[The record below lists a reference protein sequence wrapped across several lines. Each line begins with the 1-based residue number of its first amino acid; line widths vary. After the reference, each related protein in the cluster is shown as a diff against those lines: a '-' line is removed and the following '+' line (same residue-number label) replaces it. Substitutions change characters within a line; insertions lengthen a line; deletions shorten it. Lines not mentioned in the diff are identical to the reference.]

1 MQVCVR
7 RVTFH
12 GALRFDAPT
21 ARFLHVTFSSSAL
34 ISLAQ
39 HETRHLPSP
48 RAMKDSVVYSVSCS
62 LSCAAQRSAAPPVAG
77 AVLPQCELY
86 EKRSRVTLSHWWLPY
101 LDRSAAQVPGVR
113 TWQGW
118 LSSH

>member
-12 GALRFDAPT
+12 SALRFDALT

-34 ISLAQ
+34 ILLAQ
-39 HETRHLPSP
+39 HEPCPNPSL
-48 RAMKDSVVYSVSCS
+48 RAMKDNVVYSVRA
-62 LSCAAQRSAAPPVAG
+62 LQRSAAPLVAG
-77 AVLPQCELY
+77 AVLPRCELY
-86 EKRSRVTLSHWWLPY
+86 EKRSRVTLSHWCLPY

-113 TWQGW
+113 TWLGW